1 MLLDVFYVFSVRY
14 FDIAVRWAPKLGHF
28 YVFVG
33 VSLIA
38 TIMVECI
45 LYFYFSF
52 HSLIMKTPHFDAST
66 IKHLLKK
73 QKIATLD
80 ELKTALGTHAPAT
93 VFRKL
98 GELSYR
104 TSYSHGARYYT
115 LDDLARFNN
124 DGLWSYDSV
133 WFSRYGTLLSTLEG
147 FIDNAEAGH
156 YGAEL
161 RDSLHVEVNPSLLK
175 LINQGRAV
183 REKVHGL
190 YLYCSVDRPIHQRQL
205 ATREARGA
213 SEGTRGI
220 IVSKDWVSD
229 EIKAAII
236 LFFSLLD
243 EKQRRLFAGLESL
256 QFGHGGDSWIADLL
270 GLDPHTVSKGRRQII
285 ERDILPEGLR
295 QAGAGRPRVK
305 KTPRK

>member
-1 MLLDVFYVFSVRY
+1 MR
-14 FDIAVRWAPKLGHF
+14 
-28 YVFVG
+28 
-33 VSLIA
+33 
-38 TIMVECI
+38 
-45 LYFYFSF
+45 
-52 HSLIMKTPHFDAST
+52 TPQFEAST
-66 IKHLLKK
+66 IKTLLKR

-80 ELKTALGTHAPAT
+80 ELKTALGTNAPAT

-115 LDDLARFNN
+115 LDELIRFNAE
-124 DGLWSYDSV
+124 GLWSFESV

-147 FIDNAEAGH
+147 FIDNAEAGY

-161 RDSLHVEVNPSLLK
+161 RDSLHVDVNSSLLK
-175 LINQGRAV
+175 LINQGKVA

-190 YLYCSVDRPIHQRQL
+190 YLYCSVDPSIHRNQL
-205 ATREARGA
+205 ANREASGA

-220 IVSKDWVSD
+220 ILSKDWVAD

-270 GLDPHTVSKGRRQII
+270 GLDPHTVSKGRRQIL
-285 ERDILPEGLR
+285 ERDILPEGVR
-295 QAGAGRPRVK
+295 QAGAGRPGVK
-305 KTPRK
+305 KTSHK